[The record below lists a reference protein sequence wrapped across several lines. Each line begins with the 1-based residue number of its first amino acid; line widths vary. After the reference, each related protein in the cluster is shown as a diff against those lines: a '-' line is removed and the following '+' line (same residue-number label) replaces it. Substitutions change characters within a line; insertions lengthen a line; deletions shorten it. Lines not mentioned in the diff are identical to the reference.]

1 MGLPRRHVCPP
12 RWELRILRSGMD
24 QIGKMLVIAG
34 AGIALLGAVLWLGS
48 GLPWLR
54 LGRLPGDITYQK
66 DGFSFYFPIT
76 SMIALSV
83 LFTLVLWIASAFR
96 R

>member
-1 MGLPRRHVCPP
+1 
-12 RWELRILRSGMD
+12 MD

-54 LGRLPGDITYQK
+54 LGRLPGDIHVEGK
-66 DGFSFYFPIT
+66 NASFHFPVVTCLIV
-76 SMIALSV
+76 SV
-83 LFTLVLWIASAFR
+83 VLTIVLNVVLR
-96 R
+96 LLKK